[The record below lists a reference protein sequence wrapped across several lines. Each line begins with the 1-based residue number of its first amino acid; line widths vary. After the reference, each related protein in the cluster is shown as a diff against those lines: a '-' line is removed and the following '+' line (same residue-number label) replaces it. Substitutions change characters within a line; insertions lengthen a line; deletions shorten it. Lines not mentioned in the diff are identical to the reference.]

1 MAIELISPPPKST
14 IEKGRGISFTIDDTY
29 TSMLIK
35 VDTDGGTETAYDGTS
50 GGAQSGFTCV
60 VSDDG
65 SQHTFTLKRTAGWAL
80 SPVNISVTE
89 NETGDSAVTEFGYEL
104 AGKVIFP
111 RPTKPVEPTDFQK
124 LRISTS
130 GDSENLYDDVE
141 WIDVVSGTPPDGM
154 DVTNP
159 ADEKARLEAL
169 ASTTDPD
176 AIHDNVA
183 NEVSAITAKGATANT
198 VDMLIMEDSAAGY
211 VKKKVLATAFVG
223 APLPTKLG
231 TDFQAQILYH
241 FDQATVTNLGA
252 AGSNWDLTDTS
263 GVQALC
269 QSIVKSAKARWY
281 EDNTKTISAL
291 RTSTTETASSNE
303 VTVQAV
309 FVLGK
314 DSRVASHSRVF
325 GLNRQ
330 NSAGVES
337 CWMLRFY
344 DDGTP
349 TGSPIVPAFQYRNAA
364 DTVTINVKDDT
375 FRLTRGQ
382 RYHMVGRRVSDGAG
396 AYDASLWING
406 LKIAQLDSQVAG
418 YGTDTDAKVK
428 VGAEGGGDG
437 LDRVTMECAKMS
449 NTALTDSQIVG
460 EYKKALGIV

>member
-1 MAIELISPPPKST
+1 MSIELISPPPKST

-104 AGKVIFP
+104 SGQRRFA
-111 RPTKPVEPTDFQK
+111 RPEKPVGPEDFPK

-130 GDSENLYDDVE
+130 GDSEVTIEDVE
-141 WIDVVSGTPPDGM
+141 WIDVVSGTLPDGM

-176 AIHDNVA
+176 AIHANVE
-183 NEVSAITAKGATANT
+183 NEISAITEKGSSNGT
-198 VDMLIMEDSAAGY
+198 DDILIMEDSEAGY
-211 VKKKVLATAFVG
+211 IKKKVLARKFANV
-223 APLPTKLG
+223 PLPTKLENDLG
-231 TDFQAQILYH
+231 CQILFV
-241 FDQATVTNLGA
+241 FDGTLENKGT
-252 AGSNWDLTDTS
+252 AGSDWDLVNTG
-263 GVQALC
+263 GVQALTA
-269 QSIVKSAKARWY
+269 SIVKDAKAQWY

-291 RTSTTETASSNE
+291 RTSTAATAASGE

-314 DSRVASHSRVF
+314 DSRAAGHSRVF

-330 NSAGVES
+330 NSSGAES

-349 TGSPIVPAFQYRNAA
+349 AGSPLVPAFQYRNAA
-364 DTVTINVKDDT
+364 DSATINVKDDT

-382 RYHMVGRRVSDGAG
+382 RYHMVGRRKDDGGG

-406 LKIAQLDSQVAG
+406 LKVAQLDSQVAG